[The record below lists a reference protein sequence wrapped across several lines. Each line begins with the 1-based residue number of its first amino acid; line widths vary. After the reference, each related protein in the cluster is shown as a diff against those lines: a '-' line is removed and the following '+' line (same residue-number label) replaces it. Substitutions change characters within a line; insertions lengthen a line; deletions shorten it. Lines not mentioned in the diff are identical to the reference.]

1 MQKVAKQSLWP
12 EVILESKLI
21 DKDTFIVTS
30 YPLSFSRVSK
40 QA

>member
-21 DKDTFIVTS
+21 DKETYQKSTCIVC
-30 YPLSFSRVSK
+30 
-40 QA
+40 A